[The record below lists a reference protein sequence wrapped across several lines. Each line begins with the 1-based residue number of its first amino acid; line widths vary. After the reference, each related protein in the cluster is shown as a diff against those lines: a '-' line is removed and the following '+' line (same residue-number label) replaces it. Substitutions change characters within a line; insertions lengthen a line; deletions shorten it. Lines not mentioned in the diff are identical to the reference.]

1 MSSYTPRR
9 ARGALIVVEGL
20 DKAGKSTQCARLV
33 ENLKIQGREV
43 LHLRF
48 PDRTTPTGKMI
59 DSYLKGESQLDD
71 HAIHLH
77 FSANRWE
84 AASKIKLAIASGKDV
99 VIDRYYY
106 SGVVYSAAKDIA
118 GLTLEWA
125 SWPEIG
131 LPRCDICLFLS
142 ISVEEAE
149 KRGGFGSEKYELK
162 EMQNRVRVLFEGL
175 VENNPEEFVVINA
188 GKEAQEVEGC
198 ILREVAVGLERVADG
213 GALREVT
220 MKQFQG
226 TPQMSPE

>member
-1 MSSYTPRR
+1 VTN
-9 ARGALIVVEGL
+9 GF
-20 DKAGKSTQCARLV
+20 
-33 ENLKIQGREV
+33 ENI
-43 LHLRF
+43 
-48 PDRTTPTGKMI
+48 DRTTPTGKMI

-84 AASKIKLAIASGKDV
+84 AAYVTPHVQARGALLTAYKSSKIKSAITSGTDV

-142 ISVEEAE
+142 ISVEEAQ
-149 KRGGFGSEKYELK
+149 KRGDFGSEKYELK
-162 EMQNRVRVLFEGL
+162 EIQNQVRVLFEEL
-175 VENNPEEFVVINA
+175 VKNNPEEFVVIDA
-188 GKEAQEVEGC
+188 GKDAQEVEGC
-198 ILREVAVGLERVADG
+198 IQEEVAACLKRVADG

-220 MKQFQG
+220 MKQFQR
-226 TPQMSPE
+226 TPHISPD